1 MRHMCTTGTVNEGDP
16 QHLSQ
21 LQWLR
26 LGRGGHVTARII
38 FSRPVVLQSDRE
50 RYLLYL
56 PTPPFWKHYL
66 VVTRRGG
73 VYANDEHC
81 LVEGE
86 ALKCRKK
93 EKTRF

>member
-1 MRHMCTTGTVNEGDP
+1 MKLTPSIFHSFSGYTWAGEVMLQQELFSLDQWFFTVIEKDISCASP
-16 QHLSQ
+16 HLPS
-21 LQWLR
+21 
-26 LGRGGHVTARII
+26 GKII
-38 FSRPVVLQSDRE
+38 
-50 RYLLYL
+50 
-56 PTPPFWKHYL
+56 L

>member
-1 MRHMCTTGTVNEGDP
+1 MRTIGTVNETDP
-16 QHLSQ
+16 QRLSQ
-21 LQWLR
+21 LQWLC
-26 LGRGGHVTARII
+26 LGRGGHVIARII
-38 FSRPVVLQSDRE
+38 FSRPVVLHSDRE
-50 RYLLYL
+50 RYFLCL
-56 PTPPFWKHYL
+56 PTPPFWKDYL

-93 EKTRF
+93 GKTLF